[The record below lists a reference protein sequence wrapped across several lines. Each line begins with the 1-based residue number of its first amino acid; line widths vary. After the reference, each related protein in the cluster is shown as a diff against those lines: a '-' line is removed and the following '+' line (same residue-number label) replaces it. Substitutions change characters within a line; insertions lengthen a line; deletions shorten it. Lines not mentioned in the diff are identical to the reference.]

1 MKTITI
7 STTYK
12 LKWQLKELPHYQITE
27 CSNII
32 NIRTG
37 KLLKRSVNGGYSV
50 GYWINKKFIP
60 LSKLN
65 EHCEKIKHIEI
76 PF

>member
-1 MKTITI
+1 MKTISI

-12 LKWQLKELPHYQITE
+12 LKWQLKDMPHYQITE

-32 NIRTG
+32 NMRTG
-37 KLLKRSVNGGYSV
+37 KLLKRSVNGGYSI
-50 GYWINKKFIP
+50 GYWIGKKFVS

-65 EHCEKIKHIEI
+65 EYCVKINKHKT